1 MLLVYVSRNKFTF
14 LSVFMNF
21 FAPHHITANLVR
33 AFEKERASLLRLAMR
48 KLGNPEEA
56 KDIVQDAFVRIA
68 GAKDRQEPISD
79 PPAFLRT
86 VVLNLIRDHQRRRN
100 AGHIVELKSGLDP
113 LEWTA
118 EDRPL
123 ADNVIYH
130 RQRLQAFEQAIS
142 SLPTRSREV
151 FILRKLHGKTH
162 DEIAAATGL
171 SKAAIEKHLYRAM
184 TTCRDLM
191 KHYD

>member
-1 MLLVYVSRNKFTF
+1 
-14 LSVFMNF
+14 MNF

-48 KLGNPEEA
+48 KLGNPDEA

-130 RQRLQAFEQAIS
+130 RQRLQAFEQALS

>member
-1 MLLVYVSRNKFTF
+1 MYVSGNEFTF
-14 LSVFMNF
+14 LFVFMTF
-21 FAPHHITANLVR
+21 FASRQISVNLVR
-33 AFEKERASLLRLAMR
+33 AFEKERASLLRLAIR
-48 KLGNPEEA
+48 KLGNPDEA

-68 GAKDRQEPISD
+68 GIKDREEPIND

-100 AGHIVELKSGLDP
+100 AGHIVELKSGHDP
-113 LEWTA
+113 LEWAA
-118 EDRPL
+118 EDRPP
-123 ADNVIYH
+123 ADSVIYH
-130 RQRLQAFEQAIS
+130 RQRLQAFEQAIA

-162 DEIAAATGL
+162 DEISAVTGL

>member
-1 MLLVYVSRNKFTF
+1 MYVSGNEFTF
-14 LSVFMNF
+14 LFVFMTF
-21 FAPHHITANLVR
+21 FASRQISVNLVR
-33 AFEKERASLLRLAMR
+33 AFEKERASLLRLAIR
-48 KLGNPEEA
+48 KLGNPDEA

-68 GAKDRQEPISD
+68 GIKDREEPIND

-86 VVLNLIRDHQRRRN
+86 VVLNLIRDHQRRSN
-100 AGHIVELKSGLDP
+100 AGHIVELKSGHDP
-113 LEWTA
+113 LEWAA
-118 EDRPL
+118 EDRPP
-123 ADNVIYH
+123 ADSVIYH
-130 RQRLQAFEQAIS
+130 RQRLQAFEQAIA

-162 DEIAAATGL
+162 DEISAATGL

>member
-1 MLLVYVSRNKFTF
+1 VYVSGNEFTF
-14 LSVFMNF
+14 LFVFMTF
-21 FAPHHITANLVR
+21 FASRQISVNLVR
-33 AFEKERASLLRLAMR
+33 AFEKERASLLRLAIR
-48 KLGNPEEA
+48 KLGNPDEA

-68 GAKDRQEPISD
+68 GIKDREEPIND

-86 VVLNLIRDHQRRRN
+86 VVLNLIRDHQRRSN
-100 AGHIVELKSGLDP
+100 AGHIVELKSGHDP
-113 LEWTA
+113 LEWAA
-118 EDRPL
+118 EDRPP
-123 ADNVIYH
+123 ADSVIYH
-130 RQRLQAFEQAIS
+130 RQRLQAFEQAIA

-162 DEIAAATGL
+162 DEISAATGL

>member
-1 MLLVYVSRNKFTF
+1 MRLVYVSRNKFTF
-14 LSVFMNF
+14 LSVFMTF
-21 FAPHHITANLVR
+21 FASHQISANLVR
-33 AFEKERASLLRLAMR
+33 TFEKERASLLRLAMR
-48 KLGNPEEA
+48 KLGNPDEA

-68 GAKDRQEPISD
+68 GVKDREEPISD

-86 VVLNLIRDHQRRRN
+86 VVLNLIRDRQRRRKT
-100 AGHIVELKSGLDP
+100 GQIVELKGDCDP

-118 EDRPL
+118 EDSPS
-123 ADNVIYH
+123 AENVIYH
-130 RQRLQAFEQAIS
+130 RQRLRAFEQAVK
-142 SLPTRSREV
+142 SLPTRSREI

-162 DEIAAATGL
+162 DEIASTTGL